1 MGVNSPK
8 KSLPLHLKKRIGFTF
23 PEEKSRPNTKSRMGK
38 TMRQKFSPESN
49 K

>member
-8 KSLPLHLKKRIGFTF
+8 KSLPLHLKKRIGFIF
-23 PEEKSRPNTKSRMGK
+23 PEEKSRPKTKSRMGK
-38 TMRQKFSPESN
+38 TMKQKFSHESN